1 MSLIVNHLSKKSTIM
16 KQIAALTMVRND
28 DFYLKRWTDYYG
40 TELGEEHLYIYLD
53 GKDQD
58 LPYWCPKAH
67 ITAVD
72 KIKGQVVSAEKE
84 RLAFLSRKAK
94 ELLKRGY
101 DLVIGVDA
109 DEILIV
115 DPNVGIGLKE
125 YLSGLDIKNSVSG
138 LGVDVGQ
145 FLGQEDDIKDDGTPF
160 LNQRK
165 YARLST
171 RYTKPSV
178 LAAPLQ
184 WGSGFHR
191 IKGKN
196 FHIDKNLFLFHFG
209 YFDMRRIEARFA
221 DPDRRKAGWTK
232 HIAKRSKTIKQ
243 VTKYKAKDW
252 DRMTTLARTLQTI
265 IRPPYA
271 WNKPAMLGL
280 CIIVEIPTRFR
291 DIV

>member
-1 MSLIVNHLSKKSTIM
+1 MEMKK
-16 KQIAALTMVRND
+16 IAAITMVRND
-28 DFYLKRWTDYYG
+28 DFYLKHWTKYYG
-40 TELGEEHLYIYLD
+40 AELGEENLYIYLD
-53 GKDQD
+53 GKDQK
-58 LPYWCPKAH
+58 LPDWCPKAH
-67 ITAVD
+67 VVAVD

-84 RLAFLSRKAK
+84 RLLFLSNRAK
-94 ELLKRGY
+94 ELFEKGY

-109 DEILIV
+109 DELLVV
-115 DPNVGIGLKE
+115 DPNVGKGLRE

-145 FLGQEDDIKDDGTPF
+145 FLGKEADIKEDDTPF

-196 FHIDKNLFLFHFG
+196 FHIDKNLYLFHFG

-221 DPDRRKAGWTK
+221 DPDRREAGWTK

-243 VTKYKAKDW
+243 VTNHKARDW
-252 DRMTTLARTLQTI
+252 DRTTKVARTMQTI

-280 CIIVEIPTRFR
+280 CFIVEIPPRFR